1 MMRVLIVIV
10 LIAVTLL
17 MGLIFAPELSDN
29 RGYLLI
35 SFDSHTTYETTIINA
50 GLIAVFFYFLLLIAE
65 WVLRKLFSM
74 SSITRGWF
82 GQRKTRKAQ
91 KNSLLGMLA
100 LLEGNSKQAQK
111 LLSKSAE
118 RSEAPALTYI
128 AAARASHKNGDF
140 NQRDDYLQLANERP
154 GCKLA
159 VGLVW
164 VELQLDAK
172 QFENALATLRELDQ
186 HFPKNKQICLYY
198 IAVYPALKEWQKLIS
213 LINSHRKLTELND
226 TAFADLELEAHQEL
240 FKQLALESG
249 EALNTYW
256 NKSAPRWMK
265 KELSYQKAVIAA
277 FIEHGRGKLA
287 QEFLLDKL
295 QRHFS
300 LPLLPFVKNLELTD
314 YYALIT
320 FLEKQLKKSEH
331 ADYINQALGH
341 LKLKEKHPEAA
352 INHFVESLKSLPDVD
367 DYLLL
372 GSLLEQQGRIDEANL
387 YYRQGLAFAAS

>member
-1 MMRVLIVIV
+1 MIRILIIV
-10 LIAVTLL
+10 VALL
-17 MGLIFAPELSDN
+17 AGLIFAPELSDN
-29 RGYLLI
+29 KGYLLI
-35 SFDSHTTYETTIINA
+35 SFDSYTTYETTIINA
-50 GLIAVFFYFLLLIAE
+50 GLIAVLFYVLLLFAE
-65 WVLRKLFSM
+65 WLLRKLLSM

-172 QFENALATLRELDQ
+172 QYENALATLRELDQ
-186 HFPKNKQICLYY
+186 HFPKNKQICQFY
-198 IAVYPALKEWQKLIS
+198 ITVYPALNEWQKLLT
-213 LINSHRKLTELND
+213 LINSHRKLTGLND
-226 TAFADLELEAHQEL
+226 KEFATLELTVHEKL
-240 FKQLALESG
+240 FNQLALESG
-249 EALNTYW
+249 ETLELYW
-256 NKSAPRWMK
+256 NKHVTRWMK
-265 KELSYQKAVIAA
+265 KELSYQKAVISA

-300 LPLLPFVKNLELTD
+300 LPLLPFVNQLTLTD
-314 YYALIT
+314 YYSLIT

-331 ADYINQALGH
+331 IDYIHQALGH
-341 LKLKEKHPEAA
+341 LKLKENHPEAA
-352 INHFVESLKSLPDVD
+352 INHFIESLKSLPNVD

-372 GSLLEQQGRIDEANL
+372 GSLLEQQNRIDEANL